1 MTDTLIGLSDE
12 LRWREALCGIPH
24 GIAHTW
30 EYWYAMHL
38 TTGLDMFLYSFSDG
52 DARFVCPFAERSY
65 RGTTDIVSP
74 PGLAGFAG
82 SGSSSRLLERW
93 NAMTTE
99 RGYVCGFIGLHPVLA
114 DPAWFRGWPICVY
127 SAAYSLD
134 LTLPIDEIKVR
145 MSENRKRDLQRAD
158 REGVHVWV
166 GTPPVKDYF
175 IQHFDEAFQRR
186 RFVSAHYLSASS
198 RSFFCS
204 LDNFLLVGAGRNQ
217 VEAVTGFGLTPHIAD
232 GLYNVSFSPR
242 TSFSTVLIWAAIQE
256 LKERG
261 VPFLNLGG
269 GIQPDDGIAR
279 YKQYLGTTAR
289 PLACLKYVF
298 DPARFAHLCQFSVM
312 DSSDADAGAF
322 FPPYHAVEQKQRLGA
337 EGRK

>member
-52 DARFVCPFAERSY
+52 DARFVCPFAERRY
-65 RGTTDIVSP
+65 RGTTDIVSQ

-82 SGSSSRLLERW
+82 SGRSSCLIERW
-93 NAMTTE
+93 NAMAAG

-114 DPAWFRGWPICVY
+114 DPAWFRGWPMCVY
-127 SAAYSLD
+127 SAAYGLD
-134 LTLPIDEIKVR
+134 LTLPMDEIHGR
-145 MSENRKRDLQRAD
+145 ISENRKRDLQRAD

-166 GTPPVKDYF
+166 GTPPVKEFF
-175 IQHFDEAFQRR
+175 IRHFDEAFQRR
-186 RFVSAHYLSASS
+186 RFGSAHYLSDSS
-198 RSFFCS
+198 RSFLS
-204 LDNFLLVGAGRNQ
+204 SVDNFLLVGAGRDQ
-217 VEAVTGFGLTPHIAD
+217 VEAVTGFGFTPHAAD
-232 GLYNVSFSPR
+232 GLYNVSFSSR
-242 TSFSTVLIWAAIQE
+242 TSFSTLLIWGAIRE
-256 LKERG
+256 LKARG

-279 YKQYLGTTAR
+279 YKQFLGTTAR
-289 PLACLKYVF
+289 PLACLKQVF
-298 DPARFAHLCQFSVM
+298 DPATFARLCRSANLN
-312 DSSDADAGAF
+312 SSAADGGAF
-322 FPPYHAVEQKQRLGA
+322 FPPYHAA
-337 EGRK
+337 EGKHGLGTEGRT